1 MIIDI
6 TEAVIAGG
14 SQYMID
20 LTNWL
25 TDNVGTYY
33 GACSLNYNHEPG
45 RHNAPIHTGC
55 GWQIE
60 AVVDVDYHGDILLS
74 YQADITDEKMATFFV
89 LKYT

>member
-25 TDNVGTYY
+25 TNNVGAYY

-45 RHNAPIHTGC
+45 REINPIHTGA

-60 AVVDVDYHGDILLS
+60 AVVDVDYHGDILIS
-74 YQADITDEKMATFFV
+74 YQTDITDEKMATFFI